1 MMNFPKI
8 KTLHETENFQL
19 LDCGGL
25 VGIKPLFTNVVVM
38 PFTSDDQGLPLA
50 VGVLKEPNPFRED
63 GHHISLVP
71 GTTDD
76 EDGDL
81 LSTAQR
87 ELYEE
92 TGFHVPDLSK
102 WYYLGSATSSKFVD
116 HEQPCFAVD
125 VSGIQKEDP
134 LTDGSS
140 MEHSAE
146 FKFIP
151 ANDVIR
157 EKDIFI
163 PGLFLRLFKYVLGM
177 DVQATSPD
185 FDFGSTKGINS
196 KS

>member
-1 MMNFPKI
+1 MNFPKT

-19 LDCGGL
+19 LDCGGI

-38 PFTSDDQGLPLA
+38 PFTSDDQGLPLS

-63 GHHISLVP
+63 GHHISLVT

-92 TGFHVPDLSK
+92 TGFNVSDIAK
-102 WYYLGSATSSKFVD
+102 WYYLGSVTSSKFVD

-125 VSGIQKEDP
+125 VTGIIKEEP
-134 LTDGSS
+134 KTDGSS
-140 MEHSAE
+140 MEQAAE

-151 ANDVIR
+151 ANDVIK

-163 PGLFLRLFKYVLGM
+163 PGLFLKLFKYVLGM
-177 DVQATSPD
+177 DIQTTSPD
-185 FDFGSTKGINS
+185 FEFG
-196 KS
+196 